1 MIYLV
6 KPTGAVLG
14 SLNGLKE
21 ETCNVKRVL
30 TDMWELSFE
39 VNKYIDE
46 KEFKISDYYESIS
59 EKMQIWLQT
68 DLIDT
73 MFVIDSEPVISN
85 NGIQETKTITAHTLE
100 SELQYKFLRLFYI
113 NSGNS
118 TSKEYLAKDNINSYT
133 QLPNE
138 YISLVNFENPEL
150 SLLHLVLEGTEWT
163 VDENLQTIEPEM
175 CGKKFTFSVDEQDI
189 YSFLMNTI
197 AQTAQIIFFFD
208 RKNRIVSFRSVNNL
222 GKDTGIFIGLRNLAQ
237 QIDIESTSE
246 TGLITKYK
254 PTCSE
259 NLGVEYVNFG
269 DPYIYNLD
277 YFANTHNEYGDY
289 KYVTKSFH
297 DEYVAWIEKRNDNR
311 QEFINL
317 TKEYNK
323 NLIKIDELKNRL
335 PNDGCS
341 IDYKTFKA
349 DELYFSLN
357 AYENAL
363 ATLITLYKEDYP
375 EKYSSP
381 DIELDEE
388 HLKTTMYWY
397 DYYSYKYQIIPSVL
411 EAMKIW
417 YETDSNGNLAIDDD
431 GKYIVCENGNPAY
444 ANNID
449 IVKPVD
455 SYKYEFELY
464 GLDELQSKKKAWM
477 ECVNLLYKD
486 GFIIDTGVVTKYD
499 YSLSPYHHQFIQDG
513 AIWRNPQDAV
523 GLLLHDV
530 FTVTTNKPNTTLK
543 IRCGGNYNFFNGIN
557 ISSNGQDFNEN
568 FVDIQHRDIE
578 ITYEEPGT
586 YELNVSYTEAYKGN
600 YIYFILDTPIYNT
613 PDEEGWNILTSQQK
627 SQFTSITAY
636 KENLN
641 NYLDYMSYHI
651 RENSIINEKGIGI
664 IRQCEDAIIQR
675 QTEIDNLQSDN
686 NIVQNQRNTLS
697 SSVIPENNFSSD
709 NLKIFRLLIHEAN
722 YSNENIVVTSL
733 DDILTKIDI
742 AEELYKDSY
751 NNLAIVSQPQYSF
764 KTTID
769 NLFALE
775 EFVPLHKDMDIG
787 NFVRLMPDLFS
798 DDFVKLRLIS
808 IGTNPLMNT
817 PDISIDF
824 STMTK
829 SLSDMSDLTF
839 FMDENNSGHSNGSS
853 SGSSGGTYGKN
864 DAEIQ
869 IANNMLNALLKTE
882 TFGTQVSDVILDSI
896 RANSG
901 NFKKLIS
908 HSGIFDTLESG
919 EVKVNGACLTDIIKS
934 LNYIAKQEGSMFNLK
949 DGSID
954 FAGGSLTYD
963 KDKGLII
970 KGAKGKTS
978 IDGSSVNTGAIVSNN
993 YNGTTDEPL
1002 DNTEGS
1008 IIDLTDGQFNFG
1020 GGKLKFEEDTLSV
1033 EGDITANN
1041 LIANKSGTIAGW
1053 YFDATG
1059 FYKLNSD
1066 GTKQMV
1072 IGDNGI
1078 SAGETFHLNSNG
1090 TSFISGDLISVY
1102 DTSIDLESNIVPT
1115 NPYIYITLA
1124 NMQVGEYFKI
1134 TITFWEH
1141 YGTLESNNY
1150 GSTSYNLYI
1159 VGTIES
1165 RFSVDVAYGV
1175 NSYNSL
1181 NYSDN
1186 LTGSYDLDSRE
1197 LTISV
1202 PSSIIRNYDDRE
1214 PADIEKFFTGG
1225 YGDGI
1230 NKQIKKIIINSTTYN
1245 GTVIYNKFG
1254 IKLDTQNNN
1263 LSGDMFDLFPE
1274 IFRSYKNFSFKHYP
1288 EFDYINTEPIIQIDP
1303 SSLIHKG
1310 LTSSSS
1316 GTNLASL
1323 DGSFVLKSSSSKRY
1337 KHDIK
1342 KVESDSVPDEINPKK
1357 LYDID
1362 VVSYKYNNDYLQSTD
1377 QRYDTDIP
1385 GFIAED
1391 VYEKYPIACNLDSH
1405 GRPEMWEINI
1415 MFPAALKLI
1424 QEQHEEIEKL
1434 KERIEVLEQK
1444 IL

>member
-6 KPTGAVLG
+6 KPTGDVLG

-46 KEFKISDYYESIS
+46 KEFKTSDYYESIS

-100 SELQYKFLRLFYI
+100 SELQNKFLRLFYI

-118 TSKEYLAKDNINSYT
+118 ASKEYLAKDNINSYT
-133 QLPNE
+133 QLPDE
-138 YISLVNFENPEL
+138 YVSLVNFNNPEL
-150 SLLHLVLEGTEWT
+150 SLLHLALEGTEWS
-163 VDENLQTIEPEM
+163 VDGNLKDIEPEM
-175 CGKKFTFSVDEQDI
+175 CAKKFTFSVEEQDI
-189 YSFLMNTI
+189 YSFLMNTV
-197 AQTAQIIFFFD
+197 ASTAQVIFFFD
-208 RKNRIVSFRSVNNL
+208 RKNRIVSFRSFDNL
-222 GKDTGIFIGLRNLAQ
+222 GIDTGIFIGLRNLAQ
-237 QIDIESTSE
+237 QIDIKSTSE
-246 TGLITKYK
+246 SGLITKYR

-259 NLGVEYVNFG
+259 NIGVEYVNFG

-289 KYVTKSFH
+289 KYVTESFH
-297 DEYVAWIEKRNDNR
+297 NEYVAWIAKRNDNR
-311 QEFINL
+311 QQFIDL
-317 TKEYNK
+317 TKEYNQ
-323 NLIKIDELKNRL
+323 NLIRIDELMNRL

-375 EKYSSP
+375 EKYTSP
-381 DIELDEE
+381 DVELDEE

-397 DYYSYKYQIIPSVL
+397 DYYSYKYQIVPSVL

-417 YETDSNGNLAIDDD
+417 YETDTSGNLTIGGD

-444 ANNID
+444 ADNID

-455 SYKYEFELY
+455 SFKYEFGLY
-464 GLDELQSKKKAWM
+464 GSDELQNKKKAWM
-477 ECVNLLYKD
+477 ECANLLYKD
-486 GFIIDTGVVTKYD
+486 GFITQGTKE
-499 YSLSPYHHQFIQDG
+499 
-513 AIWRNPQDAV
+513 NPTQ
-523 GLLLHDV
+523 
-530 FTVTTNKPNTTLK
+530 
-543 IRCGGNYNFFNGIN
+543 
-557 ISSNGQDFNEN
+557 
-568 FVDIQHRDIE
+568 
-578 ITYEEPGT
+578 
-586 YELNVSYTEAYKGN
+586 
-600 YIYFILDTPIYNT
+600 YNT
-613 PDEEGWNILTSQQK
+613 PDENGWNSLTSEQK
-627 SQFTSITAY
+627 NQFTSITAY
-636 KENLN
+636 RETLN
-641 NYLDYMSYHI
+641 NYLDYMSFHV
-651 RENSIINEKGIGI
+651 RKNSITGTECKGI
-664 IRQCEDAIIQR
+664 IRQCEDAIELR
-675 QTEIDNLQSDN
+675 QQEIDRLQSDSDTL
-686 NIVQNQRNTLS
+686 QGKRNALS
-697 SSVIPENNFSSD
+697 SSVLPENNFSSD
-709 NLKIFRLLIHEAN
+709 NLKIFRLLVHEAN

-742 AEELYKDSY
+742 AEELYQDAH
-751 NNLAIVSQPQYSF
+751 NNLSVVSQPQYSF

-808 IGTNPLMNT
+808 IETNPLMGT
-817 PDISIDF
+817 PDISIEF

-829 SLSDMSDLTF
+829 SLSDISDLTF
-839 FMDENNSGHSNGSS
+839 LFDGNISGGVSRSS
-853 SGSSGGTYGKN
+853 GGSSGGTYGKN
-864 DAEIQ
+864 NAEIQ

-901 NFKKLIS
+901 NFKKLIA

-919 EVKVNGACLTDIIKS
+919 EVKVNGECLTDVIKS
-934 LNYIAKQEGSMFNLK
+934 LNYVADTEGSMLNLK

-963 KDKGLII
+963 KEKGLII

-978 IDGSSVNTGAIVSNN
+978 VDGSSVNTGAIVSNN
-993 YNGTTDEPL
+993 YNGTSANPL
-1002 DNTEGS
+1002 GNTEGS

-1020 GGKLKFEEDTLSV
+1020 GGKLKFKEDTLSV
-1033 EGDITANN
+1033 EGDVTANN
-1041 LIANKSGTIAGW
+1041 LVANKSGTIAGW
-1053 YFDATG
+1053 HFDQTG
-1059 FYKLNSD
+1059 FYKVDEN
-1066 GTKQMV
+1066 GKKQMV

-1078 SAGETFHLNSNG
+1078 SAGEKFHLNSNG
-1090 TSFISGDLISVY
+1090 VSFISGDLTPVY

-1134 TITFWEH
+1134 TIIFWEH
-1141 YGTLESNNY
+1141 WGTLESNNY
-1150 GSTSYNLYI
+1150 GSTSHCLYI

-1197 LTISV
+1197 LTISL

-1214 PADIEKFFTGG
+1214 PAEIEKFFTDG

-1274 IFRSYKNFSFKHYP
+1274 VFRSYKNFSFKHYP
-1288 EFDYINTEPIIQIDP
+1288 EFDYINTEPIIQIDS

-1310 LTSSSS
+1310 LTTSSS

-1342 KVESDSVPDEINPKK
+1342 KVESDSVSDEINPKK

-1362 VVSYKYNNDYLQSTD
+1362 VVSYKYNNDYLQSID

-1391 VYEKYPIACNLDSH
+1391 VYEKYPIACNLDSQ